1 MTEKTSSDG
10 ARRAFDAEAQRGG
23 GATPNSWYEAS
34 DSEREQ
40 PGWRVPKSTS
50 PEAEREARKG
60 RAAAGGSSD
69 TDTDSDTSAWDTDDE
84 SLLENMAIAARRARR
99 VRPGF
104 RRWRRLERGDRA
116 RIDGAQRRWDAAMA
130 TPPISAKAG
139 SGRLAVTYDESNRE
153 PQPASIAGG
162 NTGGDVLEGDQS
174 TCPIEATSSGA
185 GMIG

>member
-99 VRPGF
+99 VRPDFDDGVDWSEEIAPGSTELSVVGM
-104 RRWRRLERGDRA
+104 RRWRR
-116 RIDGAQRRWDAAMA
+116 RRSRLRQAAA
-130 TPPISAKAG
+130 ALP
-139 SGRLAVTYDESNRE
+139 
-153 PQPASIAGG
+153 
-162 NTGGDVLEGDQS
+162 
-174 TCPIEATSSGA
+174 
-185 GMIG
+185 